1 LKREGAAYDEHDK
14 VNVMNVAWGQICDE
28 GKIVNVKA
36 EEAVLNEKGK
46 VDPAR
51 LHALMFDQFTHG
63 YYATGHRVGQA
74 WNAGAPL
81 MKK

>member
-1 LKREGAAYDEHDK
+1 M
-14 VNVMNVAWGQICDE
+14 V

-46 VDPAR
+46 IDPAR

-63 YYATGHRVGQA
+63 YYATGDRVGQA
-74 WNAGAPL
+74 WNAGAAL
-81 MKK
+81 MKQ